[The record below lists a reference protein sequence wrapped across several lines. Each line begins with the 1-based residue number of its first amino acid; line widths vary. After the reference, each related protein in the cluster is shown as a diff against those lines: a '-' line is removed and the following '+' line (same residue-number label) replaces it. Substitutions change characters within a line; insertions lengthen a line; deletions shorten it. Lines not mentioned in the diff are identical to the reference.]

1 MHGQR
6 QFQGEKREKKRKRN
20 YRRQQTM
27 PPPTIGTTPKGRT
40 SWRFQRHGEGWFRPF
55 GDAARIV
62 QIARAPNTQTYTK
75 TIFCLYFFFILFIFN
90 LIPNRSPVDM
100 IIRKKIILKRQ
111 KSSLTQV
118 FFFVF
123 KDILIVLLCFL
134 FFNIC
139 LNTKFHLNWLDN
151 NKKIILKIQ
160 NSPWC
165 KFYFFLFS
173 RVFWLLHS
181 TFEMEKNLFVLDQF
195 DNN

>member
-1 MHGQR
+1 L
-6 QFQGEKREKKRKRN
+6 
-20 YRRQQTM
+20 

-100 IIRKKIILKRQ
+100 IIRKKTILKRQ

-118 FFFVF
+118 FFLFLKTF
-123 KDILIVLLCFL
+123 WSFYCAFCFL
-134 FFNIC
+134 I
-139 LNTKFHLNWLDN
+139 
-151 NKKIILKIQ
+151 
-160 NSPWC
+160 
-165 KFYFFLFS
+165 
-173 RVFWLLHS
+173 
-181 TFEMEKNLFVLDQF
+181 FV
-195 DNN
+195 